1 MNKTADLSKDNLK
14 NGFLKKL
21 KILSTDPQYKKI
33 KITAIITAV
42 IIIIAALLCWANL
55 YQMIVPYDS
64 SAITFEVEDGV
75 LYANFSGGV
84 ISKSAS
90 TGVLNFGESRN
101 EKNVAII
108 CYYQTPWTRYIAP
121 LYSDDA
127 GGDSNS
133 TYTIS
138 LGKEYQIDEVYYG
151 KFSDSEVSENL
162 EAAINKTERVWAEG

>member
-42 IIIIAALLCWANL
+42 IIIIAALICWANL

-108 CYYQTPWTRYIAP
+108 CFYQTPWTRYIAP

-127 GGDSNS
+127 GGDSTS